1 METTNIVDFARR
13 DGMSDARVI
22 VKAMGK
28 MELPNLYR
36 QTQDQLHTASDGQ
49 KCMRCTDPTFHI
61 VF

>member
-36 QTQDQLHTASDGQ
+36 QTQDGNPPIFSGVRL
-49 KCMRCTDPTFHI
+49 
-61 VF
+61 